1 MPYCPGYSRLTG
13 NRSVAVLIQ
22 KAQDKLFEYDNQYTH
37 WVGTGN
43 QGWPPYL
50 VTVASTYQYDV
61 ADAYLSEPVIKTI
74 GGTAYSVRP
83 KRIIKVFVDTA
94 NIGYTDQWFGVPYYY
109 AYSDPYGICTNRR
122 EIADVLVESWPALEN
137 TNAGVRFKKDPGAS
151 TQQYFVDF
159 TWEPMRLTSESIPL
173 CVPADYE
180 EALEDYVIG
189 KIQTRETGKISDRLA
204 MFNSYWLPRWQQDM
218 SQDAHTQVNQ
228 TRPRVC

>member
-61 ADAYLSEPVIKTI
+61 ADA
-74 GGTAYSVRP
+74 
-83 KRIIKVFVDTA
+83 
-94 NIGYTDQWFGVPYYY
+94 YTDQWFGVPYYY